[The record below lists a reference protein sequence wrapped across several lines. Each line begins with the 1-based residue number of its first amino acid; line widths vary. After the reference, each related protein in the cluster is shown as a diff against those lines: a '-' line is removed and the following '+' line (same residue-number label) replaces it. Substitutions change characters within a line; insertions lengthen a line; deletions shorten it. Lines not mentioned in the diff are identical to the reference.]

1 MKELEDTFTPYA
13 RIGHVD
19 EDRLCDRIA
28 NRAFAALSGEP
39 LPKRWVYKDPDN
51 FVEQFG
57 FEPRWSVT
65 KNYQCY
71 MVKGNHAFRV
81 WTNTD
86 AKHTWV
92 DISVVYTTPLQN
104 SGVDV
109 YQIPD
114 GSLKKCSPLIHRAKM
129 TSTHDMDLV
138 IAQTRAMYGL
148 HQ

>member
-39 LPKRWVYKDPDN
+39 LPQRWIYKDPDS

-65 KNYQCY
+65 KNYHCY

-109 YQIPD
+109 YKIPD

-129 TSTHDMDLV
+129 TSIHDITLV

>member
-1 MKELEDTFTPYA
+1 MKEFEDTFTPYA
-13 RIGHVD
+13 RLGHID
-19 EDRLCDRIA
+19 EDRLCDRLA
-28 NRAFAALSGEP
+28 KRAFKALSGDV
-39 LPKRWVYKDPDN
+39 LPKRWKYTDADN

-65 KNYQCY
+65 KSYHCY

-92 DISVVYTTPLQN
+92 DISVVYTAPLQN

-109 YQIPD
+109 CQVPD

-129 TSTHDMDLV
+129 TSIHDITLI